1 MADRTTQARNLPEG
15 WAWTDHDDGSGS
27 LRSPDGMRYFSYDRQ
42 TGEVLGLD
50 GHWRFDLDAFGER
63 ERLEEEM
70 AAALPWIEKAERF
83 ARDYPD
89 IQVLHGKDPLNA
101 AGFLPVEKPLCAID
115 EVFDVG
121 AALKSEA
128 IAPLSEM
135 RGWMRNGQGGYEKP
149 VQRGRLEAWRSANDD
164 AWKYRMVDT
173 DGSIQGAEEGPFPT
187 AEQAMRHA
195 ERAFEPV
202 PPAPAQLEEPLY
214 GKQDAGARATSK
226 DTAISSEK
234 SSLATNEK
242 EKSMA
247 KEENVVPAEFAEGAA
262 ALSGENTASPTV
274 QAPETAKAE
283 WVNLSVK
290 GAFLRE
296 AHDKK
301 GNLFYDVSIPDGT
314 KLGGAIDIGG
324 YHFTASE
331 SRVHD
336 SKYDPNGVT
345 IGLVKDRPLQIT
357 KGIRQEDGTYRNV
370 SREVRPE
377 NLRVALNNQYKD
389 YKVTKAA
396 ERAAAKPDQAI
407 SQSPQASPAHDQ
419 KAAAKSASARAKSP
433 AKAPVKKASH

>member
-1 MADRTTQARNLPEG
+1 MPEHKSKTSGEIRAELEAAGVNLHTEAHRPALPKREDMLKEELAGVRERASSLSLEPRDREALTAACRQNPWLEEAHLSTMSVASVKDLQ
-15 WAWTDHDDGSGS
+15 S
-27 LRSPDGMRYFSYDRQ
+27 LIAEYDWEP
-42 TGEVLGLD
+42 GNVFVLG
-50 GHWRFDLDAFGER
+50 DLAF
-63 ERLEEEM
+63 
-70 AAALPWIEKAERF
+70 
-83 ARDYPD
+83 
-89 IQVLHGKDPLNA
+89 
-101 AGFLPVEKPLCAID
+101 
-115 EVFDVG
+115 
-121 AALKSEA
+121 
-128 IAPLSEM
+128 
-135 RGWMRNGQGGYEKP
+135 
-149 VQRGRLEAWRSANDD
+149 
-164 AWKYRMVDT
+164 
-173 DGSIQGAEEGPFPT
+173 
-187 AEQAMRHA
+187 AEQAHDEWLSMTRTPEGA
-195 ERAFEPV
+195 WQEFESMSFGDMSASELSNTLAGLQNATPEER
-202 PPAPAQLEEPLY
+202 LDGNY
-214 GKQDAGARATSK
+214 
-226 DTAISSEK
+226 AISSEK

-247 KEENVVPAEFAEGAA
+247 KEENVVPAEFAEEAA

-357 KGIRQEDGTYRNV
+357 KGIKQEDGTYRNV

-433 AKAPVKKASH
+433 AKAPVKKASL